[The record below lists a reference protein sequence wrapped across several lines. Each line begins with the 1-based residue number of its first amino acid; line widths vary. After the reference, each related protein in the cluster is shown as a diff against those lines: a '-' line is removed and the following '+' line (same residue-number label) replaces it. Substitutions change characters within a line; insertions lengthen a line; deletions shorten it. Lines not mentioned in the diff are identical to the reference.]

1 MALNIPD
8 WLSTRSILF
17 QPHIL
22 KSAAENLFFVVVVV
36 LRQINRELQKEDV
49 NRLSRMNKEDVAF

>member
-17 QPHIL
+17 QTHIL
-22 KSAAENLFFVVVVV
+22 KSAAENLFFVVVV
-36 LRQINRELQKEDV
+36 LRQINRELQKEAV